1 MVSAKVVVDFEAIK
15 EMREQKGLSLS
26 DLSLALGYKTT
37 SGYWLIE
44 RGQRKVS
51 IDALYRLAKIYGCHM
66 EELLTENPDY
76 TPRTPAI

>member
-1 MVSAKVVVDFEAIK
+1 MVSAKVVVDFTAIK

-44 RGQRKVS
+44 RGQRKVF
-51 IDALYRLAKIYGCHM
+51 IDTLYRLAKIYGCHM
-66 EELLTENPDY
+66 EELLTENPNY